1 MSEQLVEQI
10 YEAAFVPEAWPALL
24 DTLAARIGASGAGLI
39 IDRADSPP
47 ITSSTEALQEALSEY
62 CSTGGWQTSELTTY
76 ARGAAPASFLLDED
90 FFPPEMMRREAAG
103 ALIPLGVGALLGTV
117 FPMPSGETAVI
128 MLQRRP
134 DAPLSPRQALA
145 WLNTVRPH
153 LGRAAL
159 IAGRLQLE
167 RAADTVKTLA
177 RLGLPAAVLT
187 AGTTVLVANSLF
199 EALRSPFRIGAFD
212 RLSLIGQAAD
222 RLFKDAAMRSSI
234 APSVRSIPIPAR
246 DNDPAM
252 IIHVAPVE
260 RRAHDIFNQA
270 ACIVIVTPLGGARV
284 PDTAMLNGLFDLTP
298 AEARLVQTLANG
310 LTINQAAGD
319 MDLSVTT
326 LRTQLRSVF
335 AKTGTSRQT
344 ELSRL
349 IGSMGMVKPAP

>member
-24 DTLAARIGASGAGLI
+24 DTLATRIGASGAGLI

-47 ITSSTEALQEALSEY
+47 VTCSTAALQEALAEY
-62 CSTGGWQTSELTTY
+62 CGTGGWQSSELTTY
-76 ARGAAPASFLLDED
+76 ARGAPPASFLLDED
-90 FFPPEMMRREAAG
+90 FFPPEMMRREADA

-134 DAPLSPRQALA
+134 DAPLPPQQALA
-145 WLNTVRPH
+145 WLNKVRPH
-153 LGRAAL
+153 LGRSAL

-167 RAADTVKTLA
+167 RAANTVKTLDQ
-177 RLGLPAAVLT
+177 LGLPAAVLT
-187 AGTTVLVANSLF
+187 AGTTVLVANALF

-212 RLSLIGQAAD
+212 RLSLTGQAVNS
-222 RLFKDAAMRSSI
+222 LFKDAVMRSTI
-234 APSVRSIPIPAR
+234 EPSVRSIPVPAR
-246 DNDPAM
+246 EEHPAM

-260 RRAHDIFNQA
+260 RRANDIFSQS
-270 ACIVIVTPLGGARV
+270 ACVVIVTALGGTGV
-284 PDTAMLNGLFDLTP
+284 PDSAMLNGLFDLSP
-298 AEARLVQTLANG
+298 AEARLVQTLAGG
-310 LTINQAAGD
+310 LTINQAAD
-319 MDLSVTT
+319 NMDLSVTT

-335 AKTGTSRQT
+335 AKTGTSRQA

-349 IGSMGMVKPAP
+349 IGSMSLVNPAS